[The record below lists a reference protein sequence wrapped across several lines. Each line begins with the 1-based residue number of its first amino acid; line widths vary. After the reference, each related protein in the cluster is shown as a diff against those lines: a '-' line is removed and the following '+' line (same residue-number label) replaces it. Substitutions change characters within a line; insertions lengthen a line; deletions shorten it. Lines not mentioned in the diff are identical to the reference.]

1 MPLGTE
7 GARGLEPKRAVVTVL
22 GQDRVGI
29 IARVAAVLAGHGC
42 NIEDIR
48 QTLIDDLFTM
58 IVIVNMGT
66 GDTDVPHL
74 SEELAALGVEL
85 GLDIRVQSEAVFRA
99 MHRV

>member
-1 MPLGTE
+1 M
-7 GARGLEPKRAVVTVL
+7 VTVL